1 MIIYNLL
8 VAFGK
13 SARSDPDDERELM
26 KRIKARDAEALEQ
39 LYDAYSSLLYG
50 LVIPIVKKKEEAEDL
65 LQEVF
70 LRIWEKAYT
79 FDETRGNVYSW
90 IVTLARNKA
99 IDRIRS
105 KGYKTQ
111 QKATAST
118 DEPDFTLEGDRY
130 DPLETTIHSDRA
142 ELVKTALEQIPKK
155 QRQVIEIAYYK
166 GMTQSEIAE
175 HLDLPLG
182 TVKTRTRQG
191 LIKLKDILE
200 DHIST
205 DE

>member
-1 MIIYNLL
+1 VIIYNLL